1 MGNKITFVLFLSL
14 TQHEGT
20 LFLVLIWNT
29 RDVIVI
35 SMDLMDQKL
44 DLFLLNN
51 SVKVPFDFIS
61 FDGSS
66 VCYCGNNDVE
76 SID

>member
-1 MGNKITFVLFLSL
+1 M
-14 TQHEGT
+14 
-20 LFLVLIWNT
+20 
-29 RDVIVI
+29 I

-51 SVKVPFDFIS
+51 SVNISFDFIS

-66 VCYCGNNDVE
+66 VCYCGKNDVE
-76 SID
+76 WID